1 MYCPKCGSKNEDGS
15 AFCVS
20 CGNPLSNNKNTTSH
34 YNNSTNTYINN
45 LPPIIT
51 ELKKL
56 DSYDQ
61 NINKMQSNIKFRKN
75 QIKSAAFSFIIA
87 LLGTLFVITP
97 FFYIII
103 YANSS
108 TIFDK
113 QIKESLEE
121 EYGFAYVE
129 KPDSVLDLDEW
140 EFYSSEKSFIK
151 KIRVNYSIKYTFIID
166 IFAFIVLL
174 FVLLL
179 IQKNSN
185 NRNYEMIAKLETD
198 LNKEIEKKNKVM
210 KNLTPVIHILPP
222 NYRYALAAD
231 YIYNCFLNSR
241 AYTIQEAV
249 NLYEEQLH
257 RWKMENTQEMML
269 ALQRQQNSD
278 INTMKVFTGITAA
291 ASVATAFNTRK

>member
-15 AFCVS
+15 AFCIS
-20 CGNPLSNNKNTTSH
+20 CGNPLSNINNTTVQN
-34 YNNSTNTYINN
+34 NNSANAYINN

-56 DSYDQ
+56 DSYEK
-61 NINKMQSNIKFRKN
+61 NINNTFANIKFRKK
-75 QIKSAAFSFIIA
+75 QIKSFAFSLIFA

-103 YANSS
+103 YQHSNGL
-108 TIFDK
+108 FDK
-113 QIKESLEE
+113 QISEFVKKEFEST
-121 EYGFAYVE
+121 Y
-129 KPDSVLDLDEW
+129 PDEFELILNFDEI
-140 EFYSSEKSFIK
+140 EIH
-151 KIRVNYSIKYTFIID
+151 SIKQEIRKKARIYYTTKYTLIID
-166 IFAFIVLL
+166 IFSFVILL
-174 FVLLL
+174 FALL
-179 IQKNSN
+179 IIRKTSN
-185 NRNYEMIAKLETD
+185 NRNYDMIAKLETD
-198 LNKEIEKKNKVM
+198 LNNEIEKKNKVM

-231 YIYNCFLNSR
+231 YIYQCFLNSR

-257 RWKMENTQEMML
+257 RWKMENTQEMMI

-278 INTMKVFTGITAA
+278 INTMKIFTGITAA
-291 ASVATAFNTRK
+291 ASVATALNTR